1 MPAKKR
7 KSGARKISR
16 PKKNRTKR
24 FKTRVIGKMRP
35 KPKTK
40 SKTKTKSKSKA
51 KKSSSKRKSMI
62 KNALI
67 ALGLLGLGTGAFML
81 LKPKKNSDT
90 ARLNEFDSS
99 TSDTSFSPSPSGN
112 GGSTFP
118 LREGSRS
125 EAVRQLQNALIR
137 KYGKSILPR
146 FGADGWMGKETIA
159 ALKSKGLKTNIDA
172 VEFKKL
178 IA

>member
-24 FKTRVIGKMRP
+24 FKTRVIGKMRA

-51 KKSSSKRKSMI
+51 KKSSTKRKSMI

-99 TSDTSFSPSPSGN
+99 TSDGSFSPSPSGS
-112 GGSTFP
+112 GSTFP
-118 LREGSRS
+118 LKEGSRS

-146 FGADGWMGKETIA
+146 FGADGWMGKETIS
-159 ALKSKGLKTNIDA
+159 ALRSKGLKTNIDA

>member
-1 MPAKKR
+1 
-7 KSGARKISR
+7 
-16 PKKNRTKR
+16 
-24 FKTRVIGKMRP
+24 
-35 KPKTK
+35 
-40 SKTKTKSKSKA
+40 
-51 KKSSSKRKSMI
+51 MI

-99 TSDTSFSPSPSGN
+99 SSDGSFSPSPSGS
-112 GGSTFP
+112 GSTFP
-118 LREGSRS
+118 LKEGSRS

-159 ALKSKGLKTNIDA
+159 ALRSKGLKTSIDA

>member
-16 PKKNRTKR
+16 PRKNKTRK
-24 FKTRVIGKMRP
+24 FKTRVIGKMRA

-99 TSDTSFSPSPSGN
+99 SSDGSFSPSPSGS
-112 GGSTFP
+112 GSTFP
-118 LREGSRS
+118 LKEGSRS

-159 ALKSKGLKTNIDA
+159 ALRSKGLKTSIDA